1 MVKIRGSNL
10 MKKISREDLL
20 KKNKK
25 LVEEYENRKLF
36 INKKRKVNEPDK
48 NNSNNDISSE
58 ETQLIHKRNKNKI
71 EKKIIKQQLKQN
83 QKKLINNDAIN
94 KMKQSKIKNIDNNIN
109 KNYKEDTTAFNERE
123 GKLLYET
130 PKKVL
135 NVGYKNR
142 SDKKLYCLVE
152 WKQVGKVLILDSIV
166 ECERLKENY
175 SNLLLDF
182 YESKLVFLD
191 DE

>member
-1 MVKIRGSNL
+1 MELTKWNNLKLKI
-10 MKKISREDLL
+10 
-20 KKNKK
+20 
-25 LVEEYENRKLF
+25 
-36 INKKRKVNEPDK
+36 
-48 NNSNNDISSE
+48 
-58 ETQLIHKRNKNKI
+58 LII
-71 EKKIIKQQLKQN
+71 
-83 QKKLINNDAIN
+83 
-94 KMKQSKIKNIDNNIN
+94 NIN
-109 KNYKEDTTAFNERE
+109 KNYKEDTIAFNERE
-123 GKLLYET
+123 GQLLCDT

-152 WKQVGKVLILDSIV
+152 WKQVAKVLILDSIV

-182 YESKLVFLD
+182 YESKSVFLD